1 MTSSPLTY
9 SKTAESPEGSAI
21 VRCMF
26 AGRPVGSTTVC
37 TRKVS
42 LRQRVEDI
50 PLLLNHFIEK
60 HCRNMGKPVLQVS
73 KATMKE
79 LQSRDWPGNIR
90 ELENVVERAVISSR
104 GSMFEVSDWISDLIP
119 LEGAETT
126 NGVLAPA
133 PATAPIDHTLEQ
145 LEREHIVS
153 TLERLHWRV
162 EGEGGAAAALGLN
175 ASTLRG
181 RMRKHGIRRPG
192 SRLSS

>member
-1 MTSSPLTY
+1 MCGRADS
-9 SKTAESPEGSAI
+9 
-21 VRCMF
+21 VRTCGIRLNVF
-26 AGRPVGSTTVC
+26 PITVPP
-37 TRKVS
+37 

-119 LEGAETT
+119 LEGAETP
-126 NGVLAPA
+126 NGTLM
-133 PATAPIDHTLEQ
+133 PATASAPIDHTLEQ

-162 EGEGGAAAALGLN
+162 EGEGGAAAVLGLN

-181 RMRKHGIRRPG
+181 RMRKLNIRRPG
-192 SRLSS
+192 SRPLASSA